1 MGATHG
7 RDVPLPDDAACEAM
21 LRTFIALD
29 LERAERLLRR
39 ADELVAEA
47 RRSAGRSQLWT
58 ISGLDGTS
66 FQLPVDETTTVGDL
80 SKTITT
86 RIGVK
91 AGRTLVLSHG
101 GEILGDS
108 SKPLP
113 QEVCGREISYVVR
126 QVCALEAAIA
136 LRSPF
141 AEGTRDHRL
150 ATVTDAISR
159 LTFGREYNQSLEGV
173 TLPSSLLT
181 LTFGI
186 DFNQSLEGVTL
197 PSSLQTLTFG
207 YAFNQSLEGVTLPSS
222 LQTLTFGYAFNQS
235 LEGVTLPSSLQTLTF
250 GYAFNQ
256 SFNQSLEGVTLPSSL
271 QTLTFGYAFNQSFEG
286 VTLPSSLQTLTF
298 GREFNQSLAGVTL
311 PGSLQ
316 RLTLG
321 CAFAPM
327 YLYGIILPSSLCEF
341 CFWEFHVCV
350 HFTDFA

>member
-256 SFNQSLEGVTLPSSL
+256 SVTLTFGPKFNQSL
-271 QTLTFGYAFNQSFEG
+271 EG